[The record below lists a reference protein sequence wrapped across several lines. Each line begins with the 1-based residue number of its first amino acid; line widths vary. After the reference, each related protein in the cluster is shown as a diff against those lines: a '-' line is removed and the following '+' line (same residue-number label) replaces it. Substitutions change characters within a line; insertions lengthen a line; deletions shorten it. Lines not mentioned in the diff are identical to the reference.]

1 MPASG
6 ATFVNRYTVSVP
18 NDGVWRVYGYNPPS
32 AGIAHVTAQLSLISG
47 STFDATATVLTAPFG
62 GP

>member
-1 MPASG
+1 M
-6 ATFVNRYTVSVP
+6 NRYTVSVP